1 MWLNLK
7 VLLGSFESRCF
18 IHFIKINYFSSIF
31 QILENDDLSKAV
43 CNSCING
50 IENIRAFFQQC
61 FNANQELII
70 SLRKSRP
77 CPLDLPTH
85 INQYVRSFNPPIG
98 KMESSVA
105 NSLCENLRNFV
116 RIILLHDHFEGCN
129 EIANPKGQQF
139 FIPRGEGWKIESR
152 GI

>member
-1 MWLNLK
+1 MFLQM
-7 VLLGSFESRCF
+7 SR
-18 IHFIKINYFSSIF
+18 HFKKINYFSSIF

-50 IENIRAFFQQC
+50 IENVRAFFQQC

-116 RIILLHDHFEGCN
+116 RIIFYVKSTE
-129 EIANPKGQQF
+129 EILKSIF
-139 FIPRGEGWKIESR
+139 SHM
-152 GI
+152 

>member
-1 MWLNLK
+1 MA
-7 VLLGSFESRCF
+7 R
-18 IHFIKINYFSSIF
+18 HFKMINYFSSIF

-50 IENIRAFFQQC
+50 IENVRAFFQQC

-98 KMESSVA
+98 KMKFSVA
-105 NSLCENLRNFV
+105 NSQCEN
-116 RIILLHDHFEGCN
+116 
-129 EIANPKGQQF
+129 
-139 FIPRGEGWKIESR
+139 
-152 GI
+152 

>member
-1 MWLNLK
+1 MCPSIVCTYFIDIPKFIIWLIQK
-7 VLLGSFESRCF
+7 VFLSKYLRFFFKNPNVSSNV
-18 IHFIKINYFSSIF
+18 KINYFSSIF

-50 IENIRAFFQQC
+50 IENVRAFFQQC

-116 RIILLHDHFEGCN
+116 RIIFYVKSTGRYFED
-129 EIANPKGQQF
+129 
-139 FIPRGEGWKIESR
+139 
-152 GI
+152 

>member
-1 MWLNLK
+1 MFLQMA
-7 VLLGSFESRCF
+7 R
-18 IHFIKINYFSSIF
+18 HFKKINYFSSIF

-50 IENIRAFFQQC
+50 IENVRAFFQQC

-98 KMESSVA
+98 KMEYSVA
-105 NSLCENLRNFV
+105 NSKCENLKKNPAVQNLRE
-116 RIILLHDHFEGCN
+116 IILANVFGPNVAILGIYILGGSEGFRFCKFQ
-129 EIANPKGQQF
+129 IRKF
-139 FIPRGEGWKIESR
+139 HSDMYKF
-152 GI
+152 